1 MSDTKEGTYKE
12 DTFKENIKIII
23 AGPVSA
29 GKSTFFNALMSN
41 TYSDMKRK
49 KTTMLPQHYFCGKNN
64 NESVEEIYNKNKESN
79 DNILQLRESGEFDA
93 SKHFNELVYNISP
106 IDDFVTLPDK
116 RATYS
121 ILDMPGL
128 NCGGDE
134 LYYDYVKK
142 ESKNIDIYVL
152 VFDINSGLNSTDE
165 ITILKLVVDEII
177 KNGNG
182 HVRILINK
190 CDDIQFKNDK
200 IDLGDEELNELY
212 ERCKQTINKHCVEII
227 DRVTVSPLCS
237 SKLYVYRGV
246 KNNISTIDENQLN
259 NLIKTECGKTELK
272 KLDSIKK
279 KRKFISGLLQ
289 KSKLSLFDD
298 WMNDTGYS
306 DFKKKLDSIIGSY
319 PDIISYHINAD
330 LMKIIDNNKINF
342 DYTSLIH
349 GIKGIVKRITRLA
362 TFIEK
367 GFDKIFNKLLKLSF
381 DNLNLLISNN
391 MKNKVLNIKARKDMK
406 KETTNLNIEK
416 VRSSLE
422 STCDYNKILEK
433 VYKADSITNLI
444 TLLTNKKNELLMFK
458 FKNNNFNPEIFCELQ
473 EFNLIDINFFT
484 TSVINTLKYDIS
496 YFNKIYS
503 FLNKDSQKSY
513 VITLLN
519 NYIDI
524 FINSEKKCDVNEF
537 GNFINSLDII
547 TKNKKID
554 LAKTSMFVN
563 KYLVETGL
571 SRYLEFWSSLNSDKI
586 RLSNETK
593 YIYFYLSKCAEKN
606 VIQNDVEENTIV
618 ASEHE
623 HERGDDIVNEGE
635 NTNVVENNSVNDD
648 GYEVIDNNMM
658 NESIPNFMNFEVLFK
673 RMDSL
678 FDTIIKNTKKDDSFL
693 EKKINHKNTEKIKLE
708 KTNDSGYGSE
718 GEDDDEDNNSV
729 VSGMSD
735 LSGKTEDYGD
745 DDNSEVVY
753 TKANK
758 NTKKRTNNIINTKI
772 ETEQEN

>member
-1 MSDTKEGTYKE
+1 MSDTKEDSYKENTYKE
-12 DTFKENIKIII
+12 NIRLSIL
-23 AGPVSA
+23 GPVSS
-29 GKSTFFNALMSN
+29 GKSTFLNALLSN
-41 TYSDMKRK
+41 TYSDMFRR
-49 KTTMLPQHYFCGKNN
+49 KTTMLPNIYCIDKNN

-79 DNILQLRESGEFDA
+79 DTILKLRESGEFDA
-93 SKHFNELVYNISP
+93 AKHFSELIYNISP
-106 IDDFVTLPDK
+106 IDDFITLPDK
-116 RATYS
+116 KANYS

-134 LYYDYVKK
+134 LYYDYIKK
-142 ESKNIDIYVL
+142 KSKDIDIYVL

-165 ITILKLVVDEII
+165 VTILKLVVDEIVKN
-177 KNGNG
+177 KNGY
-182 HVRILINK
+182 VRILINK
-190 CDDIQFKNDK
+190 CDDIQFKDDK
-200 IDLGDEELNELY
+200 INLGDDELNELY
-212 ERCKQTINKHCVEII
+212 ERCEQTINKHCAEII

-246 KNNISTIDENQLN
+246 KNNISTIDEKQLD

-289 KSKLSLFDD
+289 KSKLTLFDD
-298 WMNDTGYS
+298 WMNDTGYN

-319 PDIISYHINAD
+319 PDIISYHINND
-330 LMKIIDNNKINF
+330 LVKIIDNNKVNF

-349 GIKGIVKRITRLA
+349 DVKGIIKRITRLSSF
-362 TFIEK
+362 TEN
-367 GFDKIFNKLLKLSF
+367 GFDKIFNEYLKTSF

-391 MKNKVLNIKARKDMK
+391 MKNKILNIKARKDIK

-422 STCDYNKILEK
+422 NTCNYNKILEK
-433 VYKADSITNLI
+433 VYKYDSITNLI
-444 TLLTNKKNELLMFK
+444 TLLTSKKNELLIFK

-484 TSVINTLKYDIS
+484 SSVINTLKYDIS

-519 NYIDI
+519 SYIDI
-524 FINSEKKCDVNEF
+524 FINNKKKCDINEF

-554 LAKTSMFVN
+554 LSKTSMFIN
-563 KYLVETGL
+563 KYLIETGL
-571 SRYLEFWSSLNSDKI
+571 SKYLEFWSSLNSDKI

-606 VIQNDVEENTIV
+606 VIQNDVEENTVIT
-618 ASEHE
+618 SEHGE
-623 HERGDDIVNEGE
+623 DRDEDE
-635 NTNVVENNSVNDD
+635 NTNVVENNDD
-648 GYEVIDNNMM
+648 GYEVINNSIM
-658 NESIPNFMNFEVLFK
+658 NESIPNFTNFEVLFN

-678 FDTIIKNTKKDDSFL
+678 FDIIIKNTKKDDSFF
-693 EKKINHKNTEKIKLE
+693 EKKINHTNTEKIKLD
-708 KTNDSGYGSE
+708 KTNDSSNE
-718 GEDDDEDNNSV
+718 DEDNNSI

-745 DDNSEVVY
+745 DDNSEIVY

-772 ETEQEN
+772 ETEQ